1 MGINSHA
8 SEDKTVN
15 KGLNVKIFLEYVAG
29 IILLLCIIAVVG
41 AFSIYI
47 WNASSK
53 RDVTPQIISLEV
65 NSKGALSIESQE
77 RLDSLT
83 NIVLRHEKNLDIKY
97 WQLLEQKENFNDI
110 LALGGLIVTIV
121 ISIFGFFG
129 FKSMHNIEENVEKQS
144 KRIAEDATNDAVK
157 EKLEIYEDQLN
168 NKIKAQ
174 IIEEKNSLSRELSS
188 LEIKLTETLK
198 EKAKDIKEESSKD
211 ISSIKADVKDLKDQ
225 TSNFDTEI
233 VKLMKKVTK
242 LEFVDAFKRSQR
254 RTLKDMP
261 PRNNN
266 DEISDSDFEEVK

>member
-97 WQLLEQKENFNDI
+97 GQLLEQKENFNDI

-254 RTLKDMP
+254 RTLKDMS

>member
-97 WQLLEQKENFNDI
+97 GQLLEQKENFNDI